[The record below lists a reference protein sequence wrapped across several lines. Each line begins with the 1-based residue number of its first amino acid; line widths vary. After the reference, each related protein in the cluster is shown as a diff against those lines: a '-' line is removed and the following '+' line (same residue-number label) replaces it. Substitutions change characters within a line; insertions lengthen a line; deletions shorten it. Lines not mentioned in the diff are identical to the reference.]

1 MRFYPPPLSFSP
13 PLIPSIGL
21 ILFWPMLGIPL
32 VGSTSPNSDVCM
44 CGEERRTEPISYAVR
59 ALWLIT
65 TQTSHWVFTTTLLSF
80 IPIISD
86 EKKVKANPISKP
98 YK

>member
-21 ILFWPMLGIPL
+21 ILFWPVLGIPL
-32 VGSTSPNSDVCM
+32 VGSTSPNWDVCV
-44 CGEERRTEPISYAVR
+44 CGEERTEPILYVLR

-65 TQTSHWVFTTTLLSF
+65 TQTSHWVFTTTLLGL

-86 EKKVKANPISKP
+86 KEKVNANPISKA